1 MLRHYGSW
9 GGVLQGEHQATTP
22 SNTDA
27 AAALLASP
35 GRTVI
40 RGRGRSYGDLA
51 LNPGGALIDTA
62 SLDRFIAFDPD
73 TGLLTC
79 EAGVTLADILAV
91 LAKPDE
97 DGSGWLPPVMPGT
110 RFITIGGA
118 IANDVHGKNAHLFGS
133 FGCHVEE
140 LELARSDG
148 SRLIC
153 SATENAE
160 LFGATIGGL
169 GLTGLILNATLRLRR
184 VEGLALES
192 EEIRFG
198 NLDEFFDLDAL
209 SAPDWE
215 YTAAWID
222 CLAGGADLGRGLYMR
237 GRHALGEPATP
248 PARQPG
254 RSVPLTPPI
263 SMVNNLSVSA
273 FNALYLRKPG
283 GERRIKPYEKNF
295 FPLDAIGGWNRLYG
309 PKGFYQFQSV
319 VPHDDALSVT
329 RAMLRA
335 IANAGQGSML
345 VVMKRFGDVPS
356 PGLMSFPMPG
366 LTLALD
372 FPNRGQKT
380 LDLLRR
386 LEDIAMEAGGRLYP
400 AKDAV
405 MTAATFAA
413 GYPAIETFRQFI
425 DPALTSAFAR
435 RVGLLPQETAA

>member
-1 MLRHYGSW
+1 MRHYGSW
-9 GGVLQGEHQATTP
+9 GGVLEGEHHASTP
-22 SNTDA
+22 YNSDA
-27 AAALLASP
+27 AAQLLATQSHA
-35 GRTVI
+35 VI

-51 LNPGGALIDTA
+51 LNPGGGLIDTA
-62 SLDRFIAFDPD
+62 GLDRFIEFDSG

-91 LAKPDE
+91 LAKPDA

-140 LELARSDG
+140 FELARSDG

-153 SATENAE
+153 SDSENVE
-160 LFGATIGGL
+160 LFRATIGGL

-198 NLDEFFDLDAL
+198 NLDEFFALDTQ

-237 GRHALGEPATP
+237 GRHAPGEAASP
-248 PARQPG
+248 PARQLG
-254 RSVPLTPPI
+254 RSVPLTPLI
-263 SMVNNLSVSA
+263 SMVNNLSVRA
-273 FNALYLRKPG
+273 FNALYLRKPDAG
-283 GERRIKPYEKNF
+283 RRVVPYEKNF
-295 FPLDAIGGWNRLYG
+295 FPLDAIGNWNRLYG
-309 PKGFYQFQSV
+309 PRGFYQFQSV
-319 VPHDDALSVT
+319 VPHGDALTVT

-335 IANAGQGSML
+335 IADAGQGSML
-345 VVMKRFGDVPS
+345 VVMKRFGDIVS

-372 FPNRGQKT
+372 FPNRGQRT

-386 LEDIAMEAGGRLYP
+386 LEDIAVEAGGRLYP

-413 GYPAIETFRQFI
+413 SYSATEAFRPFM